1 MNIGC
6 QMVGAEIPRSLCESE
21 QGSTSCSGCKAATRR
36 CVECSKAVGIA
47 FPLHGLC
54 GVCAKKRG
62 ITSDRANSRL
72 PGGSPAAALEGAV
85 TAVRAIGVDAD
96 VVSSPKLYRQK
107 AEEKLVAPSLSN
119 EHGRLV
125 ALLGEHAQKRGG
137 SWVVKEPLRILLV
150 RAKFLPD
157 EGKQVLSD
165 LVSAGYLVGAE
176 PWSAAE
182 LKQAPALAAGDGEDA
197 PDGPGADAP
206 KERAP
211 YRTAAY
217 RAPRVALPPKRSVM
231 RQMVPEA
238 TAPSEELAVQQPV
251 SSPTVQLSGGR
262 TFTEIYACLLGK
274 AMVIRGER
282 LVRGAVPMVATEYR
296 TSPASVVTAFEHL
309 LSAGHIAQ
317 RGGWGAIVLLRDKL
331 EDNGVAIAPP
341 APRDY
346 TRRATAAGTTGT
358 QTRPQASRSSV
369 PHLRV
374 IEGEGASLDL
384 AKDGALGAPIS
395 GQATDSLDDLIAEVE
410 KRLPEL
416 RSIRDQVTAK
426 ISALEINLATLKACR
441 EQVSQTSESVASA
454 LRESEVATAE
464 LLALLRKGK

>member
-21 QGSTSCSGCKAATRR
+21 QGSTLCSGCKAMTRR
-36 CVECSKAVGIA
+36 CVECGKAAGIT

-54 GVCAKKRG
+54 SACAHKRG

-72 PGGSPAAALEGAV
+72 PGGSSAVALEGAV
-85 TAVRAIGVDAD
+85 AAVRAISVDAD
-96 VVSSPKLYRQK
+96 VVSLPKLYRQK
-107 AEEKLVAPSLSN
+107 AEEKLVVPSLTK

-125 ALLGEHAQKRGG
+125 ALFGEHAQRRGD
-137 SWVVKEPLRILLV
+137 SWFVKEPLRILLV

-165 LVSAGYLVGAE
+165 LVSAGYLVGVE
-176 PWSAAE
+176 PWSTAE
-182 LKQAPALAAGDGEDA
+182 LKQAPALAAGDGEDVS
-197 PDGPGADAP
+197 DGPGADAP
-206 KERAP
+206 REYAP
-211 YRTAAY
+211 RRTVAY
-217 RAPRVALPPKRSVM
+217 RGPRMALPP
-231 RQMVPEA
+231 
-238 TAPSEELAVQQPV
+238 QQPV
-251 SSPTVQLSGGR
+251 LQELVENISTVSPVVQSAGR
-262 TFTEIYACLLGK
+262 TFTEIYAYLLGK

-346 TRRATAAGTTGT
+346 TRRATMAGNIGA
-358 QTRPQASRSSV
+358 QTRPQASHSSV

-384 AKDGALGAPIS
+384 APNSTVVARNS
-395 GQATDSLDDLIAEVE
+395 GQAADSLDDLIDEVE
-410 KRLPEL
+410 QRLPEL
-416 RSIRDQVTAK
+416 RSIRDQVAAK
-426 ISALEINLATLKACR
+426 VSTLEINLATLKACR